1 MHGGENRRFLF
12 LSIRVQ
18 HGRFAFGHSPTR
30 PRLCADSPSPSD
42 SESEAM
48 KSQMLPRD
56 ASESYPPE
64 LSRAGGSWGR
74 SRGGGP
80 SPFAPAAA
88 ASFASS
94 ATSHELPQ
102 YVRSCLSKRLCDVA
116 FGALYCRPTARR
128 CPPRGFGF
136 GAVMRRVHATR
147 ARVSCTR
154 LCKRSGWG
162 WGWGWNRERKPLG
175 SRCSRRRECHGDTHG
190 NPKRL
195 TLQPHTLNPSSV
207 AVSSRCHRG
216 AHGGGHHRPKAFDP
230 SSHGLT
236 PPLARFVVGRRAAAF
251 TSTVDISAGTSSRAA
266 GAVGRGDQ
274 PERTRR
280 CGR

>member
-154 LCKRSGWG
+154 LSETKGGLVGDGIRADASVRSM
-162 WGWGWNRERKPLG
+162 
-175 SRCSRRRECHGDTHG
+175 SD
-190 NPKRL
+190 
-195 TLQPHTLNPSSV
+195 
-207 AVSSRCHRG
+207 
-216 AHGGGHHRPKAFDP
+216 
-230 SSHGLT
+230 T
-236 PPLARFVVGRRAAAF
+236 PPFRP
-251 TSTVDISAGTSSRAA
+251 
-266 GAVGRGDQ
+266 AVPCRLRGPRVTGVINWSFDQ
-274 PERTRR
+274 LN
-280 CGR
+280 